1 MQYCS
6 LEHWTLLLSPVTST
20 NGYCY
25 CFGSITSFFSGVIS
39 PLIYWSILGTNEHGE
54 FLFQYPIILTFHT
67 VHGVLKARILKWFAL
82 PFSSEPHSGHQQM
95 VNTEITLT
103 MFFEAKD
110 GEALYSQQK
119 QDRELTVAQIMN
131 SLLQIHIKLKK
142 LGKTTRPFSSVQF
155 RDSVFSHS
163 LRPHELQHAR
173 PPCPSPTPGVH
184 SNSRPSSL

>member
-39 PLIYWSILGTNEHGE
+39 PLISCSILGTNEHGE
-54 FLFQYPIILTFHT
+54 FLFQYPIILPFHT
-67 VHGVLKARILKWFAL
+67 VHGVLKAKILKWFSL
-82 PFSSEPHSGHQQM
+82 PFSSEPHSGNHQM
-95 VNTEITLT
+95 INTKITLT

-119 QDRELTVAQIMN
+119 QHPVVDVTGDRSKVQCSKEQYCIGTWNVRSMN
-131 SLLQIHIKLKK
+131 QGKLEVVK
-142 LGKTTRPFSSVQF
+142 QWQ
-155 RDSVFSHS
+155 
-163 LRPHELQHAR
+163 E
-173 PPCPSPTPGVH
+173 
-184 SNSRPSSL
+184 